1 MPSESAAR
9 KSVKFDESSIA
20 QTPSRKANNID
31 WLGIGEDEDDEANT
45 RGTTSTNDVD
55 WLTSGLNRRQQRRAQ
70 TGRNGTEAPATGSQP
85 KSKPE
90 KTSSKPSSSD
100 MIADKNENE
109 PVSAGETTEH
119 LKSSEF
125 AGELTV
131 LRTKVSILEIEK
143 QHLSESI
150 DKLNGNHE
158 QEVNL
163 LKQLH
168 E

>member
-20 QTPSRKANNID
+20 QTPSRKASNID
-31 WLGIGEDEDDEANT
+31 WLGIGDEDEETNSLANRRT
-45 RGTTSTNDVD
+45 ANDVD
-55 WLTSGLNRRQQRRAQ
+55 WLTSGLSRRQQKRAQ
-70 TGRNGTEAPATGSQP
+70 TDRNGDAPASSQQP

-90 KTSSKPSSSD
+90 RSSQNALDK
-100 MIADKNENE
+100 IANKNENDL
-109 PVSAGETTEH
+109 VSSAGETAE
-119 LKSSEF
+119 SEF

-131 LRTKVSILEIEK
+131 LRTKISILEIEK
-143 QHLSESI
+143 LHLSESI

>member
-1 MPSESAAR
+1 MSSESK

-20 QTPSRKANNID
+20 QTPSRKASNID
-31 WLGIGEDEDDEANT
+31 WLGIGGDEENEEANSS
-45 RGTTSTNDVD
+45 RAANDVD
-55 WLTSGLNRRQQRRAQ
+55 WLKSGLSRRQQRRA
-70 TGRNGTEAPATGSQP
+70 GRNDDAPAPSQQA

-90 KTSSKPSSSD
+90 KPALPDK
-100 MIADKNENE
+100 IVDKNENALASE
-109 PVSAGETTEH
+109 ER
-119 LKSSEF
+119 LKRSEF
-125 AGELTV
+125 DGELTV

-143 QHLSESI
+143 LHLSESI
-150 DKLNGNHE
+150 DKLNTNHE

>member
-1 MPSESAAR
+1 M
-9 KSVKFDESSIA
+9 
-20 QTPSRKANNID
+20 
-31 WLGIGEDEDDEANT
+31 
-45 RGTTSTNDVD
+45 
-55 WLTSGLNRRQQRRAQ
+55 
-70 TGRNGTEAPATGSQP
+70 
-85 KSKPE
+85 
-90 KTSSKPSSSD
+90 